1 VSAPQADTYPSDH
14 AESQVLLVRSLHAG
28 YDKLAVLNGV
38 DLEVSRGEWLALLGP
53 NASGKTTLLHCIA
66 GMLVPSAGSISICG
80 HPLGRQAMAA
90 KRALGFG
97 CAPESLPEL
106 LTGRQCLEIY
116 AAAKGLAAIG
126 GDVLAL
132 AEEFAFS
139 PMLDRFVGSYSLGT
153 KQKLAVLLALL
164 GEPALVVLDEAFNGL
179 DPASALVLKRHLR
192 ARVSAQRCGVL
203 LATHAL
209 DVVER
214 YSNRAALL
222 LNGRIAR
229 EWSSEELAALRAES
243 GEGLEVALA
252 AACAGQAPA
261 RLLPQAG

>member
-1 VSAPQADTYPSDH
+1 VEEA
-14 AESQVLLVRSLHAG
+14 LLVRSLHAG
-28 YDKLAVLNGV
+28 YDKLVVLDGV
-38 DLEVSRGEWLALLGP
+38 DLEVARGEWLALLGP

-80 HPLGRQAMAA
+80 HSLRQQAMAA
-90 KRALGFG
+90 KGALGFG
-97 CAPESLPEL
+97 CAPEYLPDL
-106 LTGRQCLEIY
+106 LTGRQCLEVY
-116 AAAKGLAAIG
+116 AAAKELAAIDR
-126 GDVLAL
+126 DVLAL

-192 ARVSAQRCGVL
+192 SRVSAGRCGVL

-214 YSNRAALL
+214 YSDRAALL

-229 EWSSEELAALRAES
+229 EWSSEELAALRAAP
-243 GEGLEVALA
+243 GEGVEVALA
-252 AACAGQAPA
+252 AACAGS
-261 RLLPQAG
+261 

>member
-1 VSAPQADTYPSDH
+1 MEAPPALS
-14 AESQVLLVRSLHAG
+14 VRNLHAG
-28 YDKLAVLNGV
+28 YDKLIVLGGV
-38 DLEVSRGEWLALLGP
+38 DLEVARGEWLALLGP

-66 GMLVPSAGSISICG
+66 GMLVPSAGSISVCG
-80 HPLGRQAMAA
+80 HSLRQQAMAA

-97 CAPESLPEL
+97 CAPERLPAL
-106 LTGRQCLEIY
+106 LTGRQCLEIH
-116 AAAKGLAAIG
+116 AAAKGLAAIA
-126 GDVLAL
+126 GDVLTL

-179 DPASALVLKRHLR
+179 DPASALVLKRFLR
-192 ARVSAQRCGVL
+192 SHVSAGRCGVL

-214 YSNRAALL
+214 YSDRAALL
-222 LNGRIAR
+222 LDGRIAR
-229 EWSSEELAALRAES
+229 EWTSAELAALRAAP

-252 AACAGQAPA
+252 AACA
-261 RLLPQAG
+261 RS

>member
-1 VSAPQADTYPSDH
+1 VP
-14 AESQVLLVRSLHAG
+14 EVLAIGSLHAG
-28 YDKLAVLNGV
+28 YDKLVVLSGV
-38 DLEVSRGEWLALLGP
+38 DLSVARGEWLALLGP

-66 GMLVPSAGSISICG
+66 GMLTPSAGSILICG
-80 HPLGRQAMAA
+80 HSLRQQAKAA
-90 KRALGFG
+90 KGALGFG
-97 CAPESLPEL
+97 CAPESLPDL

-116 AAAKGLAAIG
+116 AAAKGLAAVDAG
-126 GDVLAL
+126 VLAL

-139 PMLDRFVGSYSLGT
+139 AMLDRFVGSYSLGT

-192 ARVSAQRCGVL
+192 SRVSSGSCGVL

-214 YSNRAALL
+214 YSDRAALL
-222 LNGRIAR
+222 LEGRIAR
-229 EWSSEELAALRAES
+229 EWSREELAALRAAP
-243 GEGLEVALA
+243 GEGLELALA
-252 AACAGQAPA
+252 AACAAS
-261 RLLPQAG
+261 

>member
-1 VSAPQADTYPSDH
+1 LSEPLPDTGPSNG
-14 AESQVLLVRSLHAG
+14 AESQALLVRSLHAG
-28 YDKLAVLNGV
+28 YDKLVVLNGV
-38 DLEVSRGEWLALLGP
+38 DLAVARGEWLALLGP

-66 GMLVPSAGSISICG
+66 GTLVPSAGSISICG
-80 HPLGRQAMAA
+80 HSLRGQAMAA

-97 CAPESLPEL
+97 CAPESLPDL

-116 AAAKGLAAIG
+116 AAAKGLAEIDG
-126 GDVLAL
+126 GVLAL
-132 AEEFAFS
+132 AEEFAFTA
-139 PMLDRFVGSYSLGT
+139 MLDRFVGSYSLGT

-192 ARVSAQRCGVL
+192 ARVSAQHCGVL

-214 YSNRAALL
+214 YSDRAALL
-222 LNGRIAR
+222 LTGRIAR
-229 EWSSEELAALRAES
+229 EWTSEELAVLRAAP
-243 GEGLEVALA
+243 GEGLEMALA
-252 AACAGQAPA
+252 AACAGS
-261 RLLPQAG
+261 

>member
-1 VSAPQADTYPSDH
+1 LPARSDD
-14 AESQVLLVRSLHAG
+14 AETPALLVRSLHAG
-28 YDKLAVLNGV
+28 YDKLVVLNGV
-38 DLEVSRGEWLALLGP
+38 DLQVSRGEWLALLGP

-66 GMLVPSAGSISICG
+66 GTLVPSAGSISICG
-80 HPLGRQAMAA
+80 YSLRGQAMGA

-97 CAPESLPEL
+97 CAPEGLPDL

-116 AAAKGLAAIG
+116 AAAKGLAAID

-132 AEEFAFS
+132 AEEFAFTV
-139 PMLDRFVGSYSLGT
+139 MLDRFVGSYSLGT

-164 GEPALVVLDEAFNGL
+164 GEPALVALDEAFNGL

-214 YSNRAALL
+214 YSDRAALL

-229 EWSSEELAALRAES
+229 EWTSEELAALRAAP
-243 GEGLEVALA
+243 GEGLEMALA
-252 AACAGQAPA
+252 AACAGS
-261 RLLPQAG
+261 

>member
-1 VSAPQADTYPSDH
+1 MSAPLPDTDPSNN
-14 AESQVLLVRSLHAG
+14 AESRALLVRSLHAG
-28 YDKLAVLNGV
+28 YDKLVVLNGV

-80 HPLGRQAMAA
+80 HSLRGQAIAA
-90 KRALGFG
+90 KRMLGFG
-97 CAPESLPEL
+97 CAPESLPDL

-139 PMLDRFVGSYSLGT
+139 GMLDRFVGSYSLGT

-192 ARVSAQRCGVL
+192 SRVAARRCGVL

-214 YSNRAALL
+214 YSDRAALL

-229 EWSSEELAALRAES
+229 EWSSQELAVLRAAP

-252 AACAGQAPA
+252 AACAGS
-261 RLLPQAG
+261 

>member
-1 VSAPQADTYPSDH
+1 MTESNCAESSS
-14 AESQVLLVRSLHAG
+14 AESQALLVRSLYAG
-28 YDKLAVLNGV
+28 YDKLVVLNGV
-38 DLEVSRGEWLALLGP
+38 DLTVSRGEWLALLGP

-66 GMLVPSAGSISICG
+66 GTLVPSAGSISICG
-80 HPLGRQAMAA
+80 HSLRGQAMEA

-97 CAPESLPEL
+97 CAPESLPDL

-116 AAAKGLAAIG
+116 AAAKGLTAIA
-126 GDVLAL
+126 GDVLTL
-132 AEEFAFS
+132 AEELSFTV
-139 PMLDRFVGSYSLGT
+139 MLDRFVGSYSLGT

-214 YSNRAALL
+214 YSDRAALL

-229 EWSSEELAALRAES
+229 EWSGEELAALRAAP
-243 GEGLEVALA
+243 GEGLEMALA
-252 AACAGQAPA
+252 AACAGS
-261 RLLPQAG
+261 

>member
-1 VSAPQADTYPSDH
+1 MDETLPDAAVPAH
-14 AESQVLLVRSLHAG
+14 GESQVLRVHSLHAG
-28 YDKLAVLNGV
+28 YDKLIVLDGV
-38 DLEVSRGEWLALLGP
+38 ALEVALGEWLALLGP

-66 GMLVPSAGSISICG
+66 GMLIPSAGSISICG
-80 HPLGRQAMAA
+80 HSLRQHAMAA

-97 CAPESLPEL
+97 CAPESLPNL

-116 AAAKGLAAIG
+116 AAAKGLAAIDA
-126 GDVLAL
+126 DVLAL
-132 AEEFAFS
+132 AAELAFS

-164 GEPALVVLDEAFNGL
+164 GEPVLVVLDEAFNGL

-192 ARVSAQRCGVL
+192 SRVSARRCGVL

-214 YSNRAALL
+214 YSDRAALL

-229 EWSSEELAALRAES
+229 QWDSEELVALRAAP

-252 AACAGQAPA
+252 AACAGS
-261 RLLPQAG
+261 

>member
-1 VSAPQADTYPSDH
+1 MD
-14 AESQVLLVRSLHAG
+14 EVLLIQSLHAG
-28 YDKLAVLNGV
+28 YDKLVVLNGV
-38 DLEVSRGEWLALLGP
+38 DLKVARGEWLALLGP
-53 NASGKTTLLHCIA
+53 NASGKTTLLHCVT

-80 HPLGRQAMAA
+80 HSLRQQVKAA
-90 KRALGFG
+90 KQALGFG
-97 CAPESLPEL
+97 SAPESLPNL

-132 AEEFAFS
+132 ADEFAFTT
-139 PMLDRFVGSYSLGT
+139 MLDRFVGSYSLGT

-192 ARVSAQRCGVL
+192 SRVSARSCGVL

-214 YSNRAALL
+214 YSDRAALL

-229 EWSSEELAALRAES
+229 EWTSEELATLRAAP
-243 GEGLEVALA
+243 GEGLEMALA
-252 AACAGQAPA
+252 AACAGS
-261 RLLPQAG
+261 

>member
-1 VSAPQADTYPSDH
+1 M
-14 AESQVLLVRSLHAG
+14 ESPVLRVRSLHAG
-28 YDKLAVLNGV
+28 YDKLVVLRGV
-38 DLEVSRGEWLALLGP
+38 DLEVARGEWLALLGP
-53 NASGKTTLLHCIA
+53 NASGKTTLLHCVV
-66 GMLVPSAGSISICG
+66 GMLPPSAGSIAICG
-80 HPLGRQAMAA
+80 HPLRQRAMAA

-97 CAPESLPEL
+97 CAPEGLPDL
-106 LTGRQCLEIY
+106 LTGRQCLEIH
-116 AAAKGLAAIG
+116 AAAKGLAAIN

-164 GEPALVVLDEAFNGL
+164 GDPALVVLDEAFNGL

-192 ARVSAQRCGVL
+192 AQVSAGRCGVL

-214 YSNRAALL
+214 YSDRAALL
-222 LNGRIAR
+222 LDGRIAR
-229 EWSSEELAALRAES
+229 EWNSEDLAALRAAP
-243 GEGLEVALA
+243 GDGLEVALA
-252 AACAGQAPA
+252 AASAGS
-261 RLLPQAG
+261 

>member
-1 VSAPQADTYPSDH
+1 MEEA
-14 AESQVLLVRSLHAG
+14 LLVRSVHAG
-28 YDKLAVLNGV
+28 YDKLVVLNGV
-38 DLEVSRGEWLALLGP
+38 DLEVVRGEWLALLGP

-80 HPLGRQAMAA
+80 HSLRQQAMAA

-97 CAPESLPEL
+97 CAPEYLPDL

-116 AAAKGLAAIG
+116 AAAKGLAAIA

-192 ARVSAQRCGVL
+192 SRVSAGRCGVL

-214 YSNRAALL
+214 YSDRAALL

-229 EWSSEELAALRAES
+229 QWNSEELATLRARP

-252 AACAGQAPA
+252 AACAGS
-261 RLLPQAG
+261 

>member
-1 VSAPQADTYPSDH
+1 VTEPLPDTGPSNNAASQA
-14 AESQVLLVRSLHAG
+14 LLVRSLRAG
-28 YDKLAVLNGV
+28 YDKLVVLNGV

-80 HPLGRQAMAA
+80 HALGRQAMAA

-97 CAPESLPEL
+97 CAPESLPDL

-139 PMLDRFVGSYSLGT
+139 GMLDRFVGSYSLGT

-192 ARVSAQRCGVL
+192 SRVSAQRCGVL

-214 YSNRAALL
+214 YSDRAALL

-229 EWSSEELAALRAES
+229 EWSSEELATLRAAP

-252 AACAGQAPA
+252 AACAG
-261 RLLPQAG
+261 L